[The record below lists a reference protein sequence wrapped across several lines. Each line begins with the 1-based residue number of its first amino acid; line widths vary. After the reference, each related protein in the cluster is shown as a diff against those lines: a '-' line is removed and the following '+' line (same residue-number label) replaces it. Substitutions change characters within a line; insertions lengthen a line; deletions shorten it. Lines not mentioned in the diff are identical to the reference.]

1 MISISDINI
10 NKENHFQSS
19 DDFLNDTILSN
30 LNIIK
35 LSLSQFNLHDIF
47 SCNVK
52 CPDCGKSVLFKIN
65 EKNNVY
71 IDDCFENK
79 SFNKNGKIEYT
90 LGKVDKNC
98 FNYNH
103 TYTYSIK
110 TKSNKFVVANDLR
123 KYLKTKDCLSKSS
136 INSTSGIN
144 DVVKNYSKDN
154 VICVF
159 VGNNFVS
166 FDGNKDL
173 YKVIE
178 PNINEEDD
186 DEEYTDNYLTNF
198 ISCDLWWIMSVD
210 INNINMEKLKEN
222 NVSYVIIDVEENSLY
237 NLNIKY
243 NKDNELSNILLQK
256 V

>member
-1 MISISDINI
+1 MISIGDINI

-19 DDFLNDTILSN
+19 DDFLNVTILDN
-30 LNIIK
+30 LNVIK
-35 LSLSQFNLHDIF
+35 PLSQFNLHDIF
-47 SCNVK
+47 SCSVK
-52 CPDCGKSVLFKIN
+52 CPDCGKSVLFKID

-71 IDDCFENK
+71 INNCFENK
-79 SFNKNGKIEYT
+79 SFNNNGNIEYK
-90 LGKVDKNC
+90 LEKVDKNC

-103 TYTYSIK
+103 IYKYQIK
-110 TKSNKFVVANDLR
+110 TKSNKFIVANDLR
-123 KYLKTKDCLSKSS
+123 KYLKTKDCLSNSS

-173 YKVIE
+173 YKIIE
-178 PNINEEDD
+178 PDINEED

-198 ISCDLWWIMSVD
+198 ISCDLWWIMSAD
-210 INNINMEKLKEN
+210 INDVDMEKLKEN
-222 NVSYVIIDVEENSLY
+222 NVSHVIIDVEEDSLY

-243 NKDNELSNILLQK
+243 NKNNELSDILLQK